1 MVVKTT
7 NMKNQVK
14 LIIRIL
20 LPLFIGGIGWLGTFL
35 TYVTTIPDDA
45 GMRAKGLV
53 LPLLVTLSP
62 VILLVHGCICCINR
76 HIKLNLK
83 YLSVGLCAAFVILTV
98 PFFNRE
104 SPLSLKISSS
114 IQILFYLA
122 LLWLYAYGLNTT
134 RDAVPPTWKS
144 TSCRIWIATCI
155 CLIIGSLAMT
165 SLTLGGIVEHTTWR
179 LYGLPAMSFAWF
191 ALIWIIPDYWGK
203 AGALVTA
210 ILSFFIT

>member
-20 LPLFIGGIGWLGTFL
+20 LPLLIGGIGWLGTFL
-35 TYVTTIPDDA
+35 TYATTIPDDA
-45 GMRAKGLV
+45 GMRAEGLI
-53 LPLLVTLSP
+53 LPLLMTLSP
-62 VILLVHGCICCINR
+62 VILLVHGGICYINR
-76 HIKLNLK
+76 RIKFNLK
-83 YLSVGLCAAFVILTV
+83 YLAIGLCAAFIILTAL
-98 PFFNRE
+98 FFNGE
-104 SPLSLKISSS
+104 SPLPLKVTNC